1 MTARLLGRL
10 GLMLALTFVLPA
22 AQALAQ
28 QYDDAA
34 PRDASQLLS
43 DEERQSPAHQVAD
56 TVPLYAHTYFFTLQ
70 TNWGPM
76 TAFGRDMLTIRLRE
90 TYALQRLEEISSS
103 EAFADAVKKSARAP
117 LEGAKNLLTNPADT
131 VANVPRGMRSFL
143 GRIGQAA
150 NGQKESDD
158 SLVETLGGTA
168 RAKRELAAQFGV
180 SPYSSNR
187 ALQAELNRITNAA
200 SFGGLSMSAATFAMP
215 GAIGL
220 TFSAGRLNQ
229 DIAGLL
235 RDKTPQELRE
245 ANRMTLRELDI
256 SNDVIESFLAN
267 AAYTPHTETILV
279 QSLGALRGATQIGS
293 FVILATAADDEDDA
307 FVYQRI
313 AQMMAGYSNNV
324 ERVTQLGVIDNLP
337 VAATDSRKVLVFFP
351 ADKVIWTERSEERT
365 DVVDRIVESLQPD
378 KKELWI
384 AGRFSSLAKQEL
396 TARGWVLSEGA
407 RGTLYD
413 VF

>member
-10 GLMLALTFVLPA
+10 SLMLALIFALPE
-22 AQALAQ
+22 AQAQ
-28 QYDDAA
+28 QFDDTT
-34 PRDASQLLS
+34 PRSARQLLS
-43 DEERQSPAHQVAD
+43 DQERQSPAHEVSD
-56 TVPLYAHTYFFTLQ
+56 TVPIYAHTYFFTLE
-70 TNWGPM
+70 TKWGPM
-76 TAFGRDMLTIRLRE
+76 TAFGRDVLTIRLRE
-90 TYALQRLEEISSS
+90 IYALQRLEEISSS

-150 NGQKESDD
+150 DGQKESDD

-168 RAKRELAAQFGV
+168 RAKRELAARFGV

-200 SFGGLSMSAATFAMP
+200 SFGGLTMSAATFAMP

-220 TFSAGRLNQ
+220 TFTAGRLNQ

-279 QSLGALRGATQIGS
+279 QSLGALKGATQIGS
-293 FVILATAADDEDDA
+293 FVILATVADDEDDA

-313 AQMMAGYSNNV
+313 AQMMAGYSSQV
-324 ERVTQLGVIDNLP
+324 ERITQLGVIDNLP
-337 VAATDSRKVLVFFP
+337 VAATDSRKVLLFFP
-351 ADKVIWTERSEERT
+351 ADKMLWTERTEERAN
-365 DVVDRIVESLQPD
+365 VIDRIVESLQPD
-378 KKELWI
+378 QKELWI
-384 AGRFSSLAKQEL
+384 AGRFSSIAKREM

>member
-1 MTARLLGRL
+1 MTARLLGLL
-10 GLMLALTFVLPA
+10 GLILALTFALPA
-22 AQALAQ
+22 AQAQAQ
-28 QYDDAA
+28 QFDDAE

-43 DEERQSPAHQVAD
+43 NEELQSPAHQVAD
-56 TVPLYAHTYFFTLQ
+56 TVPIYAQTYFFTLE
-70 TNWGPM
+70 TKWGPM

-90 TYALQRLEEISSS
+90 IYALQRLEEISSS

-200 SFGGLSMSAATFAMP
+200 SFGGLSMSVATFAMP

-220 TFSAGRLNQ
+220 TFTAGRLNQ

-256 SNDVIESFLAN
+256 SNEVIESFLAN

-279 QSLGALRGATQIGS
+279 QSLGALRGAAQIGS

-324 ERVTQLGVIDNLP
+324 ERITQLGVIDNLP

-351 ADKVIWTERSEERT
+351 ADKFIWTERTDERAN
-365 DVVDRIVESLQPD
+365 VIDRIVESLQPD

-384 AGRFSSLAKQEL
+384 AGRFSSLAKEEL
-396 TARGWVLSEGA
+396 TERGWVLSEGA
-407 RGTLYD
+407 RGALYD